1 MDRADEQRPDR
12 LMQEES
18 KGTRGIR
25 KPTVQ
30 RKGNKKG
37 DIAVMTELWVEK
49 GYKHLGI

>member
-1 MDRADEQRPDR
+1 MDTADEQRPDR
-12 LMQEES
+12 MQEES

-37 DIAVMTELWVEK
+37 DIAVMTAVGRER
-49 GYKHLGI
+49 I